1 MMERIW
7 SIVSGLGLI
16 IAVIFLLRDNMTVAF
31 VAATL
36 GIVAWFLGLR
46 DRLMKNT
53 VAAGEDEAGDHDTG
67 GDPDED

>member
-16 IAVIFLLRDNMTVAF
+16 IAVIFLLQDNMTVAF

-46 DRLMKNT
+46 ERLVKNI
-53 VAAGEDEAGDHDTG
+53 VAAGEDEAGDHTTG
-67 GDPDED
+67 GDRDEN